1 MSDYT
6 MKNLKG
12 EVSDV
17 AAERPEDIEA
27 RMARR
32 AMESEQG
39 GGSYFRYGPNVP
51 SAIGHKHRV
60 EEEVYVVVAG
70 SGRVKL
76 GDEILEVKQW
86 DAVRVAPAVTRG
98 WEAGPD
104 GLELIIAGGPRPEEG
119 DGEMVP
125 GWWDD

>member
-1 MSDYT
+1 MADYAIQ
-6 MKNLKG
+6 NLKD
-12 EVSDV
+12 VTDV
-17 AAERPEDIEA
+17 AAQRPEDIEA
-27 RMARR
+27 RMARG
-32 AMESEQG
+32 AIESEQLG
-39 GGSYFRYGPNVP
+39 ISYFRYGPNVH

-60 EEEVYVVVAG
+60 QEEAYVIVGG

-76 GDEILEVKQW
+76 DDDVVEVKQW
-86 DAVRVAPAVTRG
+86 DVVRVAPKVTRA

-104 GLELIIAGGPRPEEG
+104 GLELIIAGGPRPAEG

>member
-6 MKNLKG
+6 IQNLK
-12 EVSDV
+12 EVTDV
-17 AAERPEDIEA
+17 AAKRPEDIEA
-27 RMARR
+27 RMARGVL
-32 AMESEQG
+32 ESEQVG
-39 GGSYFRYGPNVP
+39 VSYFRYGPNVH
-51 SAIGHKHRV
+51 SAIGHRHRV
-60 EEEVYVVVAG
+60 QEEIYVVVAG
-70 SGRVKL
+70 SGRVKV
-76 GDEILEVKQW
+76 GDDVVDVSQW
-86 DAVRVAPAVTRG
+86 DVVRVAPKVTRA